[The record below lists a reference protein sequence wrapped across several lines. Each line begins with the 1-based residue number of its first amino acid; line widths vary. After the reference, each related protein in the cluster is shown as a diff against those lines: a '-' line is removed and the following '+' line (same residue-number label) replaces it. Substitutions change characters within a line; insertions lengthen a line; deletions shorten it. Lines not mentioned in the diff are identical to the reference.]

1 MAQSDAAKGSRGINA
16 FIVEKGMEGFTLGAK
31 EEKMGIRASD
41 TRSLQF
47 TNVKVPRENL
57 LGEDGS
63 GFRFA
68 METLEGGRL
77 GIAAQALGIASGAF
91 ELAVDYSK
99 ERQSFGRPIAD
110 HQAISFKLADMATGI
125 EAARLLCLKAA
136 WLKDHGKPYGH
147 ASAMAKLYASEVA
160 MNGTIEAV
168 QIHGGYGYVKEYH
181 VERLM
186 RDAKITQIYEGTSEV
201 QRIVI

>member
-41 TRSLQF
+41 PRSLQF
-47 TNVKVPRENL
+47 TNVKVPRENQL
-57 LGEDGS
+57 AEAGS

-77 GIAAQALGIASGAF
+77 GIAAQAWGIASGAF

-110 HQAISFKLADMATGI
+110 HQDRKSGVWGQ
-125 EAARLLCLKAA
+125 RV
-136 WLKDHGKPYGH
+136 
-147 ASAMAKLYASEVA
+147 SV
-160 MNGTIEAV
+160 
-168 QIHGGYGYVKEYH
+168 
-181 VERLM
+181 
-186 RDAKITQIYEGTSEV
+186 RDDLG
-201 QRIVI
+201 

>member
-99 ERQSFGRPIAD
+99 ERDRKSTRRNSS
-110 HQAISFKLADMATGI
+110 H
-125 EAARLLCLKAA
+125 
-136 WLKDHGKPYGH
+136 
-147 ASAMAKLYASEVA
+147 
-160 MNGTIEAV
+160 
-168 QIHGGYGYVKEYH
+168 
-181 VERLM
+181 
-186 RDAKITQIYEGTSEV
+186 
-201 QRIVI
+201 